1 MKKMKRIL
9 LILNIIL
16 IIAFGIMIANLSEIS
31 YRHSRLGTYNESS
44 RIIHDFYAAF
54 HDKIIITWIIWG
66 LVFALSLI
74 QIYLEFRKGTNPEEQ
89 NKE

>member
-1 MKKMKRIL
+1 MMKFKRIL
-9 LILNIIL
+9 LILNIFI
-16 IIAFGIMIANLSEIS
+16 IIALGIMIANLSEIS

-44 RIIHDFYAAF
+44 RMILDFYTAF

-74 QIYLEFRKGTNPEEQ
+74 QIYLEFRKGTSSEDQE
-89 NKE
+89 